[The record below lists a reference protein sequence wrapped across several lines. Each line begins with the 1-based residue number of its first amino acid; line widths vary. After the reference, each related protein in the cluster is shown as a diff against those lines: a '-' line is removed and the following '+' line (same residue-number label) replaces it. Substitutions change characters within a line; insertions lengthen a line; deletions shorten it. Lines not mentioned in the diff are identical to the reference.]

1 MVGRK
6 PDGEADERDD
16 DDDEDVADQV
26 GRRAPGEHGRPRDM
40 GRARNRSMRPFCR
53 SSARPMLVLT
63 APKATVCT
71 KMPGIR

>member
-6 PDGEADERDD
+6 PTSRPTTVITTMTKMLRMRSAVVRPSRT
-16 DDDEDVADQV
+16 A
-26 GRRAPGEHGRPRDM
+26 PRDI
-40 GRARNRSMRPFCR
+40 GRARNRSMSPFCR

-63 APKATVCT
+63 APNATVCT